1 VPEKEARS
9 MRAELFI
16 DPACPWTWI
25 TSRWLCE
32 VREHRPLD
40 LRWRPFSLLL
50 DDTLADISL
59 ARRLELASSTR
70 VLRLIEAV
78 RARYGEPPI
87 DELYTR
93 IGTGFHHDDQRDFEH
108 LEAVLVAMG
117 IPATMLAHLDDP
129 RWDQVIHESMA
140 EAHAVAGPEAG
151 VPLLVMHGDGPRRAF
166 LGPVFSPA
174 PTGLAALSAWDG
186 LVTLLAAPGFFELKR
201 HRDTE
206 PALPV
211 RPAVEPVSTADL
223 SGTV

>member
-1 VPEKEARS
+1 

-32 VREHRPLD
+32 VREHRPLE
-40 LRWRPFSLLL
+40 LRWRSFSLLL
-50 DDTLADISL
+50 DDTLADIPL
-59 ARRLELASSTR
+59 GRRLELASSTR

-93 IGTGFHHDDQRDFEH
+93 IGTGFHHDGHREFEH
-108 LEAVLVAMG
+108 LEDVLVSMG
-117 IPATMLAHLDDP
+117 IPTNMLGHLDDP
-129 RWDQVIHESMA
+129 RWDEMIHAAMHD
-140 EAHAVAGPEAG
+140 AHSLAGADAG
-151 VPLLVMHGDGPRRAF
+151 VPLLAMQGDGPRRAF

-186 LVTLLAAPGFFELKR
+186 LVTLIAAPGFFELKR
-201 HRDTE
+201 NRDVDPVL
-206 PALPV
+206 PA
-211 RPAVEPVSTADL
+211 RPGVERVGSADL
-223 SGTV
+223 TGTV

>member
-1 VPEKEARS
+1 

-16 DPACPWTWI
+16 DPACPWTWT

-32 VREHRPLD
+32 VREHRPLE

-59 ARRLELASSTR
+59 SRRLELASSAR

-78 RARYGEPPI
+78 RARYGEAPI

-93 IGTGFHHDDQRDFEH
+93 IGTGYHHDGYRDFEH
-108 LEAVLVAMG
+108 LEGVLVAMG
-117 IPATMLAHLDDP
+117 IPTSMLGHLDDP
-129 RWDQVIHESMA
+129 RWDHVIHEAMA
-140 EAHAVAGPEAG
+140 DAHELAGPDAG

-186 LVTLLAAPGFFELKR
+186 LVTLIAAPGFFELKR

-206 PALPV
+206 PVLPA
-211 RPAVEPVSTADL
+211 RPAVEHVGAGRL
-223 SGTV
+223 SGTT